1 MKTITTKAVALATLL
16 FAQFTASYSQNSVPF
31 KARFQSTIKGDMT
44 VIANSIINRIDYD
57 NKAIVPYQ
65 NTTSSSLLND
75 DFMMGYIDVDND
87 ESTFSS
93 SKAELNLINPSNK
106 KIVHAGLYWS
116 ATYKYNSGTSKKE
129 GKFSPIDE
137 KREAFNSVKIKL
149 PNQDTYVDV
158 SGEIVYD
165 GLNSK
170 EYKDS
175 APYVAYADVTSLIN
189 EQGNPN
195 GIYTIANVRATEG
208 MIDGGSTAGWTLFV
222 VYEDNTMTEKFISS
236 YDGFSGLTKS
246 PTEVKV
252 TGFEAMQKGNIKAK
266 IACAALEGDTNL
278 LNDQFMFTSG
288 DKKEPFVLK
297 TKTRKDYNFFN
308 SSITNEDAYVTNRFP
323 DSKNTLGYDTFIMTV
338 PNVNNAVIAN
348 STKNATLRF
357 QTTGDKCFVFFT
369 AFNVETQNNQDFASV
384 STSKVV
390 ASNNRKKNS
399 LKSNVKDGGSSK
411 VMVADVDKTLLAKK
425 ATDKDYLI
433 STNLM
438 SRVNEKVE
446 IFTENIVDQSS
457 NYYIIA
463 NVFSVPVLAQ
473 NFINE
478 LKAKGIE
485 ANYFVNPLNDFR
497 YVYLSKL
504 HSEDEALTAYMSKVN
519 ETYKDKIW
527 ILSVNNDV
535 KNNNSTITDND

>member
-1 MKTITTKAVALATLL
+1 MKTITTKAVALATIL
-16 FAQFTASYSQNSVPF
+16 FAQLTASYSQNSVPF

-44 VIANSIINRIDYD
+44 VIANNILNRVDYD
-57 NKAIVPYQ
+57 NKANVAYQ
-65 NTTSSSLLND
+65 NATSSSLLND
-75 DFMMGYIDVDND
+75 DFMMAYIDVDND

-93 SKAELNLINPSNK
+93 SKAELNLVNPSNK
-106 KIVHAGLYWS
+106 KIVHAALYWS
-116 ATYKYNSGTSKKE
+116 ATYKYNSGTTKKE
-129 GKFSPIDE
+129 GKFIAIDD
-137 KREAFNSVKIKL
+137 KREAFNSIKVKF

-158 SGEIVYD
+158 TGEVVYD
-165 GLNSK
+165 GLTSK
-170 EYKDS
+170 EFKDS
-175 APYVAYADVTSLIN
+175 APYVAYADVTSMIN
-189 EQGNPN
+189 ELGNPN
-195 GIYTIANVRATEG
+195 GIYTIANVRGTEG
-208 MIDGGSTAGWTLFV
+208 MVDGGSTAGWTLFV
-222 VYEDNTMTEKFISS
+222 VYEDNTMSEKYISS

-246 PTEVKV
+246 ATNVKV
-252 TGFEAMQKGNIKAK
+252 TGFEAMQKGNVKAK

-278 LNDQFMFTSG
+278 LNDQFMFAAG
-288 DKKEPFVLK
+288 DKKDPTVLK

-348 STKNATLRF
+348 NSKEANLSF

-369 AFNVETQNNQDFASV
+369 AFNVETQNNNFASIDEAN
-384 STSKVV
+384 VV
-390 ASNNRKKNS
+390 ASNDKKQVAK
-399 LKSNVKDGGSSK
+399 KSNVKVVESTK
-411 VMVADVDKTLLAKK
+411 QMVADVDKTMSSKK

-438 SRVNEKVE
+438 SRANEKIE
-446 IFTENIVDQSS
+446 IFTENIIDQSS
-457 NYYIIA
+457 NYYVIA

-485 ANYFVNPLNDFR
+485 ANYFVNPLNDYR
-497 YVYLSKL
+497 YVYLTKV
-504 HSEDEALTAYMSKVN
+504 HTEEEAVASFMSKVGDS
-519 ETYKDKIW
+519 YKEKIW

-535 KNNNSTITDND
+535 RNNNSVITDND